1 MVVRARARRQDIKLV
16 RAAAK
21 KAASARTKEAARQ
34 QKENQRSKTRRRE
47 KRGRLGKAEATCND
61 VLWQVYRVCTAH
73 AH

>member
-1 MVVRARARRQDIKLV
+1 MRARARRQDIELV

-21 KAASARTKEAARQ
+21 KAASDRAKEAARQ
-34 QKENQRSKTRRRE
+34 QKEKQRSKTRRRE